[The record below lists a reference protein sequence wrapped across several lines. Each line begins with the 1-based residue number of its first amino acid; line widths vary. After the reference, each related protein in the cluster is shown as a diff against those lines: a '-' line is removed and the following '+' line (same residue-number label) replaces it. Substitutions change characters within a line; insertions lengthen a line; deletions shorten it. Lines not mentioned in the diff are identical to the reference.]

1 MKEVLLL
8 VLVVLVSGCSSMDAK
23 QIMGAAAGNAA
34 DTQVAYGKQCFALKS
49 QCGQGIYEEWQTS
62 DKVDGCSCKKL

>member
-1 MKEVLLL
+1 MKVLATL
-8 VLVVLVSGCSSMDAK
+8 VLVILLSGCTSMNAK
-23 QIMGAAAGNAA
+23 QLMGSAAGNAA

-49 QCGQGIYEEWQTS
+49 RCGQGIYEEWQTS

>member
-1 MKEVLLL
+1 MKVILLSAF
-8 VLVVLVSGCSSMDAK
+8 VVLMTGCSSMNAK

-34 DTQVAYGKQCFALKS
+34 GTQVAYGKQCFALKS
-49 QCGQGIYEEWQTS
+49 QCVEGIYNEWQTS